1 MRTSGRTA
9 LLTKANLHRAGSRGK
24 KKKKQKHIK
33 RGAKGHTLSLSPV
46 RWGTL
51 LFASLDRHALRP

>member
-9 LLTKANLHRAGSRGK
+9 LLTKANLHRAGSRGGK
-24 KKKKQKHIK
+24 KKKHIN
-33 RGAKGHTLSLSPV
+33 RGAKGRTLSLSPV